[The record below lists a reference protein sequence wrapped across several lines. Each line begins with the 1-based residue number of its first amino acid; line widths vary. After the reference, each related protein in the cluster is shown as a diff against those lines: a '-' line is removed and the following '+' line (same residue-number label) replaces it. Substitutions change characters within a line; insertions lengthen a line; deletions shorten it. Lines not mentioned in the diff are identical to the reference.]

1 MHYLLSPKGKKFL
14 LILCGLASVLWN
26 PANAGV
32 DTIPGDT
39 AAYNI
44 KENADAGTIPG
55 NAAVDTISG
64 DAAVD
69 SIPGDDTSD
78 KIAENGIDKT
88 RLGFTL
94 AGTVAGWA
102 GMTIYLY
109 ESLYKNNLN
118 SSFKFIN
125 DLGENKDIDKTGHM
139 FSSYT
144 LSIAGIHLMKQTGM
158 DRKRAAWIGGSYGT
172 VFLTTK
178 EILDGFREGFGFSV
192 PDMAANIAG
201 SALAVSQEL
210 LLGHQVVR
218 VKYSYH
224 ESGLAKDTSYDP
236 GRNLADR
243 MIFNYSGQTH
253 WLSLNINS
261 LGGMMEVFP
270 GWLNIAFGYSVCGVT
285 GGCSGTL
292 VAKSTGI
299 TNSAGYRQ
307 VFIAPDIDLSAIE
320 TGSGFFN
327 GVLRT
332 LNFLKIPSPA
342 LEYNRVEGFR
352 LHLLYF

>member
-1 MHYLLSPKGKKFL
+1 M
-14 LILCGLASVLWN
+14 ILCGLASVLWN
-26 PANAGV
+26 PVNAGV
-32 DTIPGDT
+32 DTIPGDN

-55 NAAVDTISG
+55 NTAAGNITDN
-64 DAAVD
+64 AAA
-69 SIPGDDTSD
+69 D

-94 AGTVAGWA
+94 AGSVAGWA

-109 ESLYKNNLN
+109 ESLYRNNLH
-118 SSFKFIN
+118 SSFNFIN
-125 DLGENKDIDKTGHM
+125 DLGENKDIDKTGHI

-144 LSIAGIHLMKQTGM
+144 LSIAGIHLLKQTGM
-158 DRKRAAWIGGSYGT
+158 DRKRAAWLGGSYGT

-178 EILDGFREGFGFSV
+178 EILDGFREGSGFSV

-210 LLGHQVVR
+210 LLGHQVAR
-218 VKYSYH
+218 MKYSYY
-224 ESGLAKDTSYDP
+224 ESGLAEETSYDP
-236 GRNLADR
+236 GRNLVDR
-243 MIFNYSGQTH
+243 MIFNYTGQTH
-253 WLSLNINS
+253 WMSLNINS
-261 LGGMMEVFP
+261 LGGRMEVFP
-270 GWLNIAFGYSVCGVT
+270 GWLNIAFGYSICGVT
-285 GGCSGTL
+285 GGCSGPL
-292 VAKSTGI
+292 VAESTDPARYG
-299 TNSAGYRQ
+299 GYRQ

-327 GVLRT
+327 GLLRT